1 MKNTRARDLA
11 LKLESYGLI
20 DNSTVLETQAIIS
33 GLLFENPQL
42 PENQIVNRA
51 LKINYATFDAA

>member
-33 GLLFENPQL
+33 GLFFENPQL